1 MRHRW
6 WLTVAALPLAAGVLA
21 GLGPA
26 AQATGAR
33 PVSHAGTAG
42 ALGIGGGKTGLAQG
56 NPFCKHLGTAYQA
69 SQAAQ
74 IYCFGAHLTSKTPTA
89 TAANLVPGAP
99 RNTSAASFREDV
111 SPAGTHA
118 YGQSETSIAASG
130 RFVVEAWN
138 DSTTFFSTCGTSKNF
153 KEEVTGIGFSTN
165 GGRTF
170 RDLGGLRNPGCA
182 VRLFAGDPSVT
193 AYKVGGKTFFYV
205 SSLFLP
211 VDGIGQ
217 THIAFDACQ
226 VMGSG
231 SSASLH
237 CGHPI
242 TAASSTQCVRFRHHF
257 SFCSFLDKDFAAID
271 PARGRL
277 YFTYTEFPIITGRN
291 FFATLPEMSVCD
303 IGTRTGAPG
312 PAGGT
317 PAHPVCKH
325 GTPLVK
331 TTRLRGHLFQGAP
344 YFKIVAKDRMGCEN
358 EGTYPAVNLANGS
371 VYVAYEHNWFT
382 NVFNPNCFSSKTP
395 TRDVVTGTPLHCLPL
410 HLVANCKHPT
420 VSNNV
425 KVNSMDAAFIA
436 GYNRFPLSDF
446 PRIAVSSRH
455 GTVSIVWNDA
465 RHHPQGDILLQS
477 FKLGSLKRV
486 QHSPVTLDRAHRGG
500 VAFLPGLRVANRS
513 GNLDVAWYSRP
524 SAGTAETAI
533 RAAIGV
539 NPRTTRTPSNR
550 TITSR
555 TSNWLVNNSDI
566 VPNFGDYID
575 TVVSVTGHFPFVGR
589 TLYVAW
595 SDGRSGV
602 PQPFMAHVRA

>member
-1 MRHRW
+1 MCIAGAIAIASPWQSLALRWVAPGLLSSARSRRAIAMRHRW
-6 WLTVAALPLAAGVLA
+6 WLTAAGLPLVAATLG

-26 AQATGAR
+26 AQVSGAR
-33 PVSHAGTAG
+33 QVAHASTAG
-42 ALGIGGGKTGLAQG
+42 AVGLGGGRTGLAEG
-56 NPFCKHLGTAYQA
+56 NPVCKRLGKTIEGSSGMQMF
-69 SQAAQ
+69 
-74 IYCFGAHLTSKTPTA
+74 CFGAHPTVKPPTS
-89 TAANLVPGAP
+89 TAAGLVSGTP
-99 RNTSAASFREDV
+99 RNVNAASFSEDV
-111 SPAGTHA
+111 SPAGVRA

-130 RFVVEAWN
+130 PYVVEAWN
-138 DSTTFFSTCGTSKNF
+138 DATSFVSTCGAKHF
-153 KEEVTGIGFSTN
+153 KEEGTGIGFSAN

-170 RDLGGLRNPGCA
+170 RDLGGLRNPGCGT
-182 VRLFAGDPSVT
+182 RIFAGDPSVT
-193 AYKVGGKTFFYV
+193 AYVVGGKTYFYV

-211 VDGIGQ
+211 LSGSGQ
-217 THIAFDACQ
+217 THIAFDACT
-226 VMGSG
+226 VVGSG
-231 SSASLH
+231 PTARLH
-237 CGHPI
+237 CGHPV
-242 TAASSTQCVRFRHHF
+242 TAASSTQCLRFRHHF

-271 PARGRL
+271 PVRGRL
-277 YFTYTEFPIITGRN
+277 YFTYTEFPVIG
-291 FFATLPEMSVCD
+291 FANKEAMSVCD
-303 IGTRTGAPG
+303 IGTKKGAPG

-420 VSNNV
+420 ASNNV
-425 KVNSMDAAFIA
+425 KVTSMDAAFIA

-446 PRIAVSSRH
+446 PRIAFSSRRH
-455 GTVSIVWNDA
+455 TVSIVWNDA

-513 GNLDVAWYSRP
+513 G
-524 SAGTAETAI
+524 
-533 RAAIGV
+533 
-539 NPRTTRTPSNR
+539 
-550 TITSR
+550 
-555 TSNWLVNNSDI
+555 
-566 VPNFGDYID
+566 
-575 TVVSVTGHFPFVGR
+575 
-589 TLYVAW
+589 
-595 SDGRSGV
+595 
-602 PQPFMAHVRA
+602 

>member
-6 WLTVAALPLAAGVLA
+6 WFTAAGLPLVAATLA
-21 GLGPA
+21 GLGSA
-26 AQATGAR
+26 AQASGAR
-33 PVSHAGTAG
+33 PVAHASTAG
-42 ALGIGGGKTGLAQG
+42 AHGIGGGKTGLAEG
-56 NPFCKHLGTAYQA
+56 NPICKRLGKSIQGSSAMQMF
-69 SQAAQ
+69 
-74 IYCFGAHLTSKTPTA
+74 CFGAHPTGTTPTPTA
-89 TAANLVPGAP
+89 AGLVPGAP
-99 RNTSAASFREDV
+99 RNTNAASFSEDV
-111 SPAGTHA
+111 SPAGSRG

-130 RFVVEAWN
+130 PYVVEAWN
-138 DSTTFFSTCGTSKNF
+138 DSTTFFTTCGTSKNF
-153 KEEVTGIGFSTN
+153 KEEVTGVGFSAN
-165 GGRTF
+165 GGRSF
-170 RDLGGLRNPGCA
+170 RDLGGLRNPGCGT
-182 VRLFAGDPSVT
+182 RLFAGDPSVV

-211 VDGIGQ
+211 VDGLGQ

-231 SSASLH
+231 STARLH
-237 CGHPI
+237 CGHPV

-271 PARGRL
+271 PVRGRL
-277 YFTYTEFPIITGRN
+277 YFTYSEFPVIGFGN
-291 FFATLPEMSVCD
+291 KEAMSVCD
-303 IGTRTGAPG
+303 IGTRTGGPG

-344 YFKIVAKDRMGCEN
+344 YFTVAPKDRMGCEN
-358 EGTYPAVNLANGS
+358 EGTYPAVNLRNGS

-382 NVFNPNCFSSKTP
+382 NIFDPNCFSSKTP
-395 TRDVVTGTPLHCLPL
+395 TREVVTGTPRHCLPL
-410 HLVANCKHPT
+410 HAVAACRHPAA
-420 VSNNV
+420 SNNV
-425 KVNSMDAAFIA
+425 KVTSLDAAFIP

-446 PRIAVSSRH
+446 PRIAVSSPH

-465 RHHPQGDILLQS
+465 RRHPNGDILLQS

-500 VAFLPGLRVANRS
+500 VTFLPGLRVANRS
-513 GNLDVAWYSRP
+513 GNLDVAWFSRA
-524 SAGTAETAI
+524 SAGTADTAV

-539 NPRTTRTPSNR
+539 NPRTTSTPSNI

-555 TSNWLVNNSDI
+555 TSNWLANNSDI
-566 VPNFGDYID
+566 VPNFGDYLD
-575 TVVSVTGHFPFVGR
+575 TVVSATGHWPFVGR

-595 SDGRSGV
+595 SDGRTGI